1 MDHIAIMKKSREL
14 LPKILSGEKTIES
27 RWYKSRRFPWNKI
40 QKGERIYFKNSG
52 EPVTLTADVEKILQ
66 FESLNPEMISAIID
80 KYGKTPGICLEDLSK
95 SKRTLSE
102 ANYCILIFLKN
113 IKKTT
118 PFKIDKSGFGLMS
131 AWIAVDSIEKI
142 KKILN

>member
-1 MDHIAIMKKSREL
+1 MKKSRKL
-14 LPKILSGEKTIES
+14 LEKIRSGEKTIES
-27 RWYKSRRFPWNKI
+27 RWYKSRRVPWNKI

-102 ANYCILIFLKN
+102 ANYCIL
-113 IKKTT
+113 
-118 PFKIDKSGFGLMS
+118 
-131 AWIAVDSIEKI
+131 
-142 KKILN
+142 